1 MVRTEA
7 DVAKMALEV
16 PEDESAKGI
25 GAKMH
30 SSFTQGG
37 WFAPTSKR
45 VEQAIAKKNTQV
57 DPRVECRTHTFLAI
71 ALADKEH
78 EPTKVDKPA
87 VPKMSKFASRTA
99 HNKAHDRFT
108 GAASRVVNAGVAAT
122 AFDTGDTYTQVEKR
136 GGIVSS
142 LFEVV
147 RQLYDEQY
155 ESEMLSGGPLAICR
169 EGLQAAE
176 DFLAEFPR
184 ASTGSAF
191 ELELGVIEYML
202 PSRPAWAGAAEKIPL
217 VGPVLAQHAEFFSC
231 FDRTEALAGFV
242 RAHERLAD
250 IVASD
255 PSRSRFVKHAVSPAL
270 AKARASLHAHHLE
283 RWVVVSFQ
291 ISILAA
297 RAANDA
303 KRDEVKKLGHAGTL
317 SHQDV
322 GQLAPVFD
330 HAHYKLEA
338 SRSGAFFGAMRF
350 ARAVERARTSSDMGN

>member
-1 MVRTEA
+1 
-7 DVAKMALEV
+7 
-16 PEDESAKGI
+16 
-25 GAKMH
+25 
-30 SSFTQGG
+30 
-37 WFAPTSKR
+37 
-45 VEQAIAKKNTQV
+45 
-57 DPRVECRTHTFLAI
+57 
-71 ALADKEH
+71 
-78 EPTKVDKPA
+78 
-87 VPKMSKFASRTA
+87 MSKFASRTA

-122 AFDTGDTYTQVEKR
+122 AFDTGDTYDIICHLYTQVEKR
-136 GGIVSS
+136 GGIP
-142 LFEVV
+142 
-147 RQLYDEQY
+147 
-155 ESEMLSGGPLAICR
+155 LSPPLPCCAFIGGPLAICR

-231 FDRTEALAGFV
+231 FDRTEALAG
-242 RAHERLAD
+242 AHERLAD

-283 RWVVVSFQ
+283 RYALVLLRDLSPHLNPQSLILRWVVVSFQ